1 MPGCIRGRCRPD
13 RGNTLSQ
20 VGIGSELGATR
31 QESSSPI
38 RTRVEVFEHAI
49 RRAGGSLFRRSRF
62 VWNDKDWSAARGL
75 LATLGFLEVT
85 FGLSADTEHDAI
97 NERNVVFM
105 RKNKKVTRVPESI
118 PAPDQGWLDV
128 EQAASVEVSSEDENY
143 PIESALL
150 GDQKR
155 GWRASEPGSQTIRL
169 IFDSPQRL
177 RRIWLA
183 FEDSEVS
190 RTQEFVLRWSSHVG
204 EPFREIVRQQWNFSS
219 PGGIREIEDYAVDL
233 VEVGMLE
240 LTIVPD
246 KSGGEA
252 RASLAKMRL
261 S

>member
-1 MPGCIRGRCRPD
+1 
-13 RGNTLSQ
+13 
-20 VGIGSELGATR
+20 
-31 QESSSPI
+31 
-38 RTRVEVFEHAI
+38 
-49 RRAGGSLFRRSRF
+49 
-62 VWNDKDWSAARGL
+62 
-75 LATLGFLEVT
+75 
-85 FGLSADTEHDAI
+85 
-97 NERNVVFM
+97 M
-105 RKNKKVTRVPESI
+105 RKKVIRVPQI
-118 PAPDQGWLDV
+118 IRARDQGWLDV
-128 EQAASVEVSSEDENY
+128 NKAASVEVSSEDENY

-150 GDQKR
+150 GDEKR
-155 GWRASEPGSQTIRL
+155 GWRAAEPGSQTIRL

-219 PGGIREIEDYAVDL
+219 PGGVREIEDYAVDL
-233 VEVGMLE
+233 VDVGMLE